1 MSNNSL
7 APKFVKQLR
16 ESHDYILTRLNFEPK
31 IAIILGSGLGDFAD
45 ALLNK
50 TVISAADI
58 PHYPVSTVSGHQGK
72 LVFGFQGNIPIM
84 AVQGRTHF
92 YEGLSFFKI
101 TWVVRLMSR
110 LGLEILI
117 VTNAA
122 GGINPTYQPGDL
134 MVINDH
140 INLMFGNPLVGS
152 PDSYM
157 GVYGKGETSENMYD
171 EEFCQLI
178 NRAGKT
184 LKIQLKNGILLAT
197 SGPSYETAA
206 EIRMARQIGAD
217 AVSMSTIPEVL
228 LANNLGIRTVGI
240 SLITNMATGL
250 SSTILSHSEVTSM
263 AKRSKLK
270 FQELISRTIEQID
283 GVTVY

>member
-1 MSNNSL
+1 MNNNSV

-16 ESHDYILTRLNFEPK
+16 ESHDYILARLNFRPK

-50 TVISAADI
+50 TIISAADI

-72 LVFGFQGNIPIM
+72 LVFGFQDKIPLM

-101 TWVVRLMSR
+101 TWVIRLMSR
-110 LGLEILI
+110 LGLEVLI

-122 GGINPTYQPGDL
+122 GGINPDYQPGDL
-134 MVINDH
+134 MVIKDH
-140 INLMFGNPLVGS
+140 INLMFGNPLIGIPGS
-152 PDSYM
+152 SKS
-157 GVYGKGETSENMYD
+157 VEVKAQTRGKMYD
-171 EEFCQLI
+171 EEYNQLI
-178 NRAGKT
+178 NRVGKA
-184 LKIQLKNGILLAT
+184 LNIQLKNGILLAT

-206 EIRMARQIGAD
+206 EIRMARQFGAD

-228 LANNLGIRTVGI
+228 LANVLDIRTVGI

-263 AKRSKLK
+263 AQRSKLK
-270 FQELISRTIEQID
+270 FQELISKTIEQID
-283 GVTVY
+283 GTIVY